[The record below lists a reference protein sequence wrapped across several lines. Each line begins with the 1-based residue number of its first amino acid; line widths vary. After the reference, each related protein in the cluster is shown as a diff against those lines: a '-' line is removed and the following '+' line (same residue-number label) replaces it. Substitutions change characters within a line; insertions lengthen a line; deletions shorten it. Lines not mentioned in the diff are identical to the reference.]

1 MTALR
6 TEGRTR
12 AAKVAVIAR
21 ALEGMAQGLDRATV
35 HGWACDH
42 YGRTLSWREIT
53 DLLRDA
59 RRAARLCGIDCANI
73 DPSWS
78 S

>member
-6 TEGRTR
+6 TEGRIR

-21 ALEGMAQGLDRATV
+21 ALEGMARGLDRPTV
-35 HGWACDH
+35 HGWACDY

-59 RRAARLCGIDCANI
+59 RTAAPLCGIDCANI
-73 DPSWS
+73 HSSWS